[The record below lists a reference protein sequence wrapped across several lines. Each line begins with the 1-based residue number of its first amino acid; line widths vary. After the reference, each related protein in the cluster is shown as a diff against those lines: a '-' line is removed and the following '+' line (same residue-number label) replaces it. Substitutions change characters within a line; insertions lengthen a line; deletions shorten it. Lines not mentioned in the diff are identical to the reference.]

1 MHICSIYK
9 RAIFVIIISQNSI
22 AIINLTISTNNS
34 IKGNAVIMIM
44 KKTSCKLIEDY
55 INYLKVIKGRKP
67 HTVEEY
73 KMDLTYGEI

>member
-1 MHICSIYK
+1 
-9 RAIFVIIISQNSI
+9 
-22 AIINLTISTNNS
+22 
-34 IKGNAVIMIM
+34 MIM